1 MMMGNVMIID
11 DSTVDRKIIKQV
23 LEKNLTDVKLYEMEN
38 GRNLTEKLRGNDIEL
53 CILDILMPEK
63 DGFQILKEMKMEPS
77 LSDIPVIVCTGIND
91 KEAVEKALALGAFDY
106 FSKPLSEEVL
116 KISLPLKTKNALAL
130 MKRNKEFIFLS
141 YHDTL
146 TGLCNRRYCEEEMKR
161 LDIESNLPISI
172 IIGDVNGL
180 KLTNDA
186 FGHDAGDKLLYKI
199 ASIMKKECRKED
211 IVCRYGGDEFVIL
224 LPGTSCANAQQISE
238 RIIMRCKMEKGDPI
252 KPSISLGFAAK
263 EETDQRLLDVFGAAE
278 DIMYNNKLAES
289 KSIRSTIITSLQ
301 NDLYE
306 RSIEKKEQ
314 SSRLVILTQKFSEVL
329 GLSEDKIRNLK
340 LLAVLHD
347 IGITG
352 IPDNMI
358 LKNGEAGTE
367 DRNIMK
373 NHCEIGYRIA
383 SSSSDLAH
391 IAGDILSHHE
401 HWDGSGYPQGLS
413 GESIPYNSRVIA
425 ILDTYDTLLNE
436 KDNKNYIS
444 REAVVE
450 YFKQEAGK
458 CFDPFLIERFLEI
471 LEY

>member
-1 MMMGNVMIID
+1 MMGNVMIID

-23 LEKNLTDVKLYEMEN
+23 LEKNLTDVRLFEMEN
-38 GRNLTEKLRGNDIEL
+38 GRNLSEELRGKDIEL

-63 DGFQILKEMKMEPS
+63 NGFEILKEMKMEPT

-130 MKRNKEFIFLS
+130 MKRNKEIIFLS
-141 YHDTL
+141 CHDTL
-146 TGLCNRRYCEEEMKR
+146 TGLCNRRGCEEEMKR

-199 ASIMKKECRKED
+199 ASIMKNECRKED

-224 LPGTSCANAQQISE
+224 LPGTSCAEAQQISE
-238 RIIMRCKMEKGDPI
+238 RIITRCKKEKGNPI

-263 EETDQRLLDVFGAAE
+263 EEMDQRLQDVFGAAE

-289 KSIRSTIITSLQ
+289 KSIRSTILTSLQ

-306 RSIEKKEQ
+306 RSIETKEQ
-314 SSRLVILTQKFSEVL
+314 SSRLVELTQKLGEAL
-329 GLSEDKIRNLK
+329 GLAEDKIRNIK

-352 IPDNMI
+352 IPDHIISQNS
-358 LKNGEAGTE
+358 KPGTE
-367 DRNIMK
+367 EWNVMK

-401 HWDGSGYPQGLS
+401 HWDGSGYPQGLA
-413 GESIPYNSRVIA
+413 GESIPYNARIIA
-425 ILDTYDTLLNE
+425 ILDTYDTLMNE
-436 KDNKNYIS
+436 KNNQNS
-444 REAVVE
+444 ETTEAVVE
-450 YFKQEAGK
+450 YFRQEAGK
-458 CFDPFLIERFLEI
+458 CFDPVLTERFLEI